1 MERIMKSILKK
12 SLRNRLLLIFMS
24 IGLVPFLTLL
34 AYTIFLSETKIVNK
48 IVTEHLE
55 RTDVVIKLIDNHINS
70 LTKEVKFLSSLDL
83 MDDILAEDIDKRV
96 SRLLIKK
103 TDDLNLDVSFMVID
117 KKSNIISSSNKELIS
132 QQHSVKYTQ
141 GRTNG
146 TYIEDS
152 NLYFYSIIY
161 ASFDPAM
168 EIGTLVLQYNLNN
181 LNTYLTHNTNIE
193 SYIINPATE
202 LSIGKE
208 ISLNIDFES
217 FADNI
222 INEKYVVVYKKLS
235 SSLNDFYIVY
245 AVDKSIALEFLYDF
259 ISFMLYISF
268 FIFLVVLYISIKH
281 SREIVKPIEE
291 LTTITNDIIDTQN
304 YSTSLKV
311 NSEDEIATLTH
322 AFNNML
328 QTTSTTLVKLEDE
341 IALMKK
347 TKAAS
352 NAKST
357 FISSMSHE
365 LRTPLNSI
373 IGSAQYL
380 MVYEDLSEQQIDSIG
395 NIESSA
401 EYLLSMINEILD
413 IAQIEAGKMKV
424 HKESVDILLL
434 VENCYEMLSPL
445 AFDKALSFEFNS
457 ENFDNQLHMTDP
469 KIFQQILINLIS
481 NAIKFTPKGNIQIEL
496 SSDTDKIYIT
506 IIDSGIGISKED
518 LPQLFDDFVQL
529 DNEMQQKHK
538 GTGLGLSLSKKMA
551 TLLDGDISIESDGV
565 GHGSKA
571 IFTLNKIKLKRDN
584 S

>member
-1 MERIMKSILKK
+1 MKNFFKK

-24 IGLVPFLTLL
+24 IGFIPFLTLL

-48 IVTEHLE
+48 IVSEHLE
-55 RTDVVIKLIDNHINS
+55 RTDVTVKLIDEHINS
-70 LTKEVKFLSSLDL
+70 LIKEVKFLSSLDL

-117 KKSNIISSSNKELIS
+117 KDSNIISSSNKELILKK
-132 QQHSVKYTQ
+132 HTIEFTK
-141 GRTNG
+141 GKTNA
-146 TYIEDS
+146 TYIKDS
-152 NLYFYSIIY
+152 SLYIYSTIY
-161 ASFDPAM
+161 ASFNSAM

-181 LNTYLTHNTNIE
+181 LNGYLTHNKNIE
-193 SYIINPATE
+193 SYIINPAIV

-208 ISLNIDFES
+208 IPLNINFENPE
-217 FADNI
+217 DNI
-222 INEKYVVVYKKLS
+222 INEEYVVVYKKLS
-235 SSLNDFYIVY
+235 SALSNFYIVY
-245 AVDKSIALEFLYDF
+245 AADKSIALEFLYDF

-268 FIFLVVLYISIKH
+268 FIVLIVLYISIKH
-281 SREIVKPIEE
+281 SKEIVKPIEE
-291 LTTITNDIIDTQN
+291 LTTITNEIINTQN
-304 YSTSLKV
+304 YSSSLKV

-424 HKESVDILLL
+424 HKENVDILQL
-434 VENCYEMLSPL
+434 VENCFEMLSPL
-445 AFDKALSFEFNS
+445 ADDKGILLHYKHDK
-457 ENFDNQLHMTDP
+457 FDNKSHFSDP
-469 KIFQQILINLIS
+469 KIFQQIVINLIS
-481 NAIKFTPKGNIQIEL
+481 NAIKFTQEGSILIEL
-496 SSDTDKIYIT
+496 SSDSEKIYLSIT
-506 IIDSGIGISKED
+506 DSGIGVDKKD
-518 LPQLFDDFVQL
+518 LAQLFGAFVQL
-529 DNEMQQKHK
+529 DNSMQEEHK
-538 GTGLGLSLSKKMA
+538 GTGLGLSISKKLA
-551 TLLDGDISIESDGV
+551 NLLDGDISIESDGL

-571 IFTLNKIKLKRDN
+571 IFTLNKTNLKRDN

>member
-1 MERIMKSILKK
+1 MKNFFKK

-24 IGLVPFLTLL
+24 IGFIPFLTLL

-48 IVTEHLE
+48 IVSQHLE
-55 RTDVVIKLIDNHINS
+55 RTDVTIKLIDDHINS
-70 LTKEVKFLSSLDL
+70 LIKEVRFLGSLDL

-103 TDDLNLDVSFMVID
+103 TDDLNLDVSFIVID
-117 KKSNIISSSNKELIS
+117 KNSNVISSSDKELIS
-132 QQHSVKYTQ
+132 KRYTIEYTK
-141 GRTNG
+141 GKTNA
-146 TYIEDS
+146 TYIKDS
-152 NLYFYSIIY
+152 SLYIYSTIY
-161 ASFDPAM
+161 ASFNSAM

-181 LNTYLTHNTNIE
+181 LNSYLTHTTNIE
-193 SYIINPATE
+193 SYIINPVTN

-208 ISLNIDFES
+208 ISLNIKFES
-217 FADNI
+217 FEDNI
-222 INEKYVVVYKKLS
+222 INKKYVVVYKKLS
-235 SSLNDFYIVY
+235 SVLNDFYIVY

-268 FIFLVVLYISIKH
+268 FIVLIVLYISIKH
-281 SREIVKPIEE
+281 SKEIVRPIEE
-291 LTTITNDIIDTQN
+291 LTTITNKIINTQN

-413 IAQIEAGKMKV
+413 IAQIEAGKMEV
-424 HKESVDILLL
+424 HKKNVNILLL
-434 VENCYEMLSPL
+434 VENCFEMLSPL
-445 AFDKALSFEFNS
+445 ADDKELFLQFKHDK
-457 ENFDNQLHMTDP
+457 FDNQSYFSDP
-469 KIFQQILINLIS
+469 KIFQQIVINLLS
-481 NAIKFTPKGNIQIEL
+481 NAIKFTQEGSIQMEL
-496 SSDTDKIYIT
+496 SSDTDNIYLSIT
-506 IIDSGIGISKED
+506 DSGIGIDKED
-518 LPQLFDDFVQL
+518 LAQLFGDFVQL
-529 DNEMQQKHK
+529 DNVMQKKHK
-538 GTGLGLSLSKKMA
+538 GTGLGLSISKKLA
-551 TLLDGDISIESDGV
+551 KLLDGDISIESDGV

-571 IFTLNKIKLKRDN
+571 IFTLNKIKLKREN